1 MQYTL
6 YELIWYFF
14 LYSFLGWCAEIIYAA
29 VKHRKFMNRGFL
41 NGPVCPVYGFGMV
54 LSLIFFDSLRGS
66 FVFLA
71 IGCGVV
77 AVLLEFFTG
86 ALMDKLFQC
95 KWWDYSG
102 YKSNLGGYVCLPFS
116 CLWGV
121 AAAACLTF
129 LQPLLEPAVSM
140 IPIWVQRL
148 VALVLA
154 VLLLIDFASVTGT
167 IVKLR
172 KYSGLDGIAAGMQ
185 ELSNRMGRFLFQR
198 ISRRMERA
206 FPNLSEGG
214 KSRIFVSHARE
225 KAKPEVFA
233 QGCCFYKLVWLFF
246 IGAFLGDIT
255 ETIFCRITAGVWMSR
270 SSVVYGPFSI
280 VWGIGV
286 VVLTMMLHRYR
297 NKDDRYIFI
306 FGTVV
311 GGAYEYICSVFTELV
326 FGTVFW
332 DYSKIPFN
340 LGGRI
345 NLLYCFFWGLAS
357 VVWIKNLYPLLSGL
371 IEKIPR
377 RIGKIL
383 SWIFVVFMT
392 VNIVISMGALA
403 RYNSRYEGKEA
414 ESGMEQFLDKHF
426 PDERMERIYPNA
438 IMR

>member
-1 MQYTL
+1 MIQFTGYDL
-6 YELIWYFF
+6 LWLFF
-14 LYSFLGWCAEIIYAA
+14 IYSFVGWGLETAAATFMHRKFSNRGLVNGPLCILYGVGAVAMSVGLQELTGLWLFLFASLYAA
-29 VKHRKFMNRGFL
+29 VTEFVAGK
-41 NGPVCPVYGFGMV
+41 
-54 LSLIFFDSLRGS
+54 LIERFYHKR
-66 FVFLA
+66 
-71 IGCGVV
+71 
-77 AVLLEFFTG
+77 
-86 ALMDKLFQC
+86 
-95 KWWDYSG
+95 WWDYSKSKWNLDG
-102 YKSNLGGYVCLPFS
+102 YICLPVSLIKGALGYVVVKYANRWVFRLLAILP
-116 CLWGV
+116 
-121 AAAACLTF
+121 
-129 LQPLLEPAVSM
+129 QLLVH
-140 IPIWVQRL
+140 IVL
-148 VALVLA
+148 LVLIG
-154 VLLLIDFASVTGT
+154 VLVVDVLASYLLVT
-167 IVKLR
+167 
-172 KYSGLDGIAAGMQ
+172 
-185 ELSNRMGRFLFQR
+185 
-198 ISRRMERA
+198 
-206 FPNLSEGG
+206 G
-214 KSRIFVSHARE
+214 KSRHPEKWLEANNKIDRFRIRLGNKIVGSIEKRMTKAYPKASFVE
-225 KAKPEVFA
+225 KVTKDKTVFA
-233 QGCCFYKLVWLFF
+233 KGCDFYKIVMLFF
-246 IGAFLGDIT
+246 VGAFLGDIT